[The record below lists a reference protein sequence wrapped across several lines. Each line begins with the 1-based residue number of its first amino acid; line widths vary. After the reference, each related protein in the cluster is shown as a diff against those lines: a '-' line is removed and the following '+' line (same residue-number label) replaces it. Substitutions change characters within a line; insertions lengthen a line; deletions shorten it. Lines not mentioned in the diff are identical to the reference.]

1 MQRFHDFIFAHVPQ
15 HQPCP
20 PERRQE
26 IHQTRPRRQPQ
37 RSCDRPSRGR
47 LRVCFEKESLC
58 LCVSFYLSLSFLH
71 LSFFVFVF
79 LCPCP
84 PACWVQPCLVLIF
97 LIVFVFLFSCLSLS
111 LPTCMLGP
119 TMSCLNLSHCLC
131 LSVFLSFSVFAHLH
145 AGSNHGSRVEAAEV
159 DRWREANVL
168 ARGCGTSGKLDP
180 VLVSCKCK
188 CKCKLKLL
196 RFDVGK

>member
-1 MQRFHDFIFAHVPQ
+1 MQHFYETIFAHVPQ

-26 IHQTRPRRQPQ
+26 IRQTRPRRQSQ

-47 LRVCFEKESLC
+47 LGARFEKDLALFVFVSLFICRC
-58 LCVSFYLSLSFLH
+58 LSLH

-79 LCPCP
+79 LCLCP
-84 PACWVQPCLVLIF
+84 PAGWVQPCLVLIF

-119 TMSCLNLSHCLC
+119 TMEVEEKRQRSIVGERPMFWHMDA
-131 LSVFLSFSVFAHLH
+131 VR
-145 AGSNHGSRVEAAEV
+145 AGNKTLI
-159 DRWREANVL
+159 W
-168 ARGCGTSGKLDP
+168 
-180 VLVSCKCK
+180 
-188 CKCKLKLL
+188 
-196 RFDVGK
+196 

>member
-1 MQRFHDFIFAHVPQ
+1 MQHSHEIIFAHVPQ

-20 PERRQE
+20 PERQQG

-47 LRVCFEKESLC
+47 LGIRFEKDLTFFVLC
-58 LCVSFYLSLSFLH
+58 LFLFFVVSLFICLSLY

-79 LCPCP
+79 LCLCP

-119 TMSCLNLSHCLC
+119 TMEVEEKRQRSIVGERPMFWHMDA
-131 LSVFLSFSVFAHLH
+131 VR
-145 AGSNHGSRVEAAEV
+145 AGNKTLI
-159 DRWREANVL
+159 W
-168 ARGCGTSGKLDP
+168 
-180 VLVSCKCK
+180 
-188 CKCKLKLL
+188 
-196 RFDVGK
+196 